1 MVQEEAFMNHRTD
14 ILDLRTALEVLK
26 EIPGQFIETN
36 VEVDPEAEL
45 AGVYRHVGAGGT
57 VMRPTQVNG
66 PAMMFHHVK
75 GHPDASVLIGLLASR
90 ERVGTLLGCR
100 KEELGK
106 LLCECAKNPI
116 QPVVTEEDAPC
127 QERIYRAE
135 DPDFDLFRLIP
146 APTNTP
152 VDAGPYITIGMCYA
166 THPDTGLSDV
176 TIHRMCI
183 QSKNE
188 LSIFLQPGS
197 RHIGAMAER
206 ATELNQPLP
215 ISISI
220 GVDPAIEIGS
230 CFEPPTTPLGYNE
243 LSIAGAI
250 RQQPV
255 KLHKCVSINENAIAN
270 AEYVIEGEIL
280 PGVKV
285 VEDQN
290 SHTGFAM
297 PEFPGYNGRASDE
310 CWLIRVKAVTTR
322 NHPIMQ
328 TVIGPSEEHVNLAGI
343 PTEASIYNM
352 IEKALPGKVTNVYAH
367 PSGGGKYMAVLQC
380 RKTVHTDEGKQR
392 QAALLAFSAFPE
404 LKHVILV
411 DEDVDIFDSR
421 DVLWA
426 MNTRF
431 QGDRDIIM
439 IPGVRCHP
447 LDPSA
452 GPEYDPSILDRGIS
466 CKTIFDCTVPFH
478 LKDRF
483 KRAEFMEVDPEKWL
497 HG

>member
-1 MVQEEAFMNHRTD
+1 MEVT
-14 ILDLRTALEVLK
+14 DLRSALALLETM
-26 EIPGQFIETN
+26 PGNLVTTD

-45 AGVYRHVGAGGT
+45 SGVYRHVGAGGT
-57 VMRPTQVNG
+57 VMRPTKIDG
-66 PAMMFHHVK
+66 PAMIFNNIK
-75 GHPDASVLIGLLASR
+75 GHPDARVLIGLLASR
-90 ERVGTLLGCR
+90 QRVAALLGTT
-100 KEELGK
+100 KEDLGK
-106 LLCECAKNPI
+106 LLCRCAQNPI
-116 QPVVTEEDAPC
+116 EPVVTDDPAPC
-127 QERIYRAE
+127 QEVIHRVT
-135 DPDFDLFRLIP
+135 DPDFDLYKLIP

-152 VDAGPYITIGMCYA
+152 KDAGPYITMGMCYA
-166 THPDTGLSDV
+166 THPDTGRSDV

-183 QSKNE
+183 QSKDE
-188 LSIFLQPGS
+188 LSIFLMPGA

-206 ATELNQPLP
+206 ATELGRPLP

-243 LSIAGAI
+243 LAIAGAL
-250 RQQPV
+250 RGTPV
-255 KLHKCVSINENAIAN
+255 VMHKCVSIEENCIAN
-270 AEYVIEGEIL
+270 AEYVIEGEIQ
-280 PGVKV
+280 PGVRV

-290 SHTGFAM
+290 SHTGYAM
-297 PEFPGYNGRASDE
+297 PEFPGYNGRASSE
-310 CWLIRVKAVTTR
+310 CWLIKVKAVTTR
-322 NHPIMQ
+322 THPIMQ

-343 PTEASIYNM
+343 PTEASIWGL
-352 IEKALPGKVTNVYAH
+352 IEKALPGKITNVYAH

-431 QGDRDIIM
+431 QGDRDIVT

-447 LDPSA
+447 LDPSSN
-452 GPEYDPSILDRGIS
+452 PEYSPSIPDIGVS

-478 LKDRF
+478 MKERF
-483 KRAEFMEVDPEKWL
+483 QRAEFLDVDPRHWL
-497 HG
+497 PDFDFS